1 MLQSLPLI
9 WLGYAGIGALS
20 GLLAGIFGIGGGFII
35 IPSLLFVFSLQGVA
49 PEVAMHLAVGTS
61 LASIVVSGSASALS
75 HHRNG
80 NVLLHRL
87 RELVPGL
94 MCGAIF
100 GVLLASALSGGA
112 LRAGFGAFLVLLSLH
127 GLSGWPRVAA
137 GKPPTRTGN
146 AVAGG
151 LIGGTS
157 ALFGIGVGTLTIPW
171 LRRGGAPI
179 KQAIGTA
186 AACGVPSALIGSI
199 TFVVVGW
206 GQPALPAGATGYVM
220 WPALFGIILASIP
233 FTRLGAHVTHIA
245 PARVLNLVFSGLML
259 LVGTKL
265 LLGEIA
271 G

>member
-1 MLQSLPLI
+1 MLHTLPLI

-87 RELVPGL
+87 RALVPGL

-100 GVLLASALSGGA
+100 GVLLASTLSGGA

-127 GLSGWPRVAA
+127 GLSGWPRVAP
-137 GKPPTRTGN
+137 GKPPTPVGN
-146 AVAGG
+146 TLAGG

-171 LRRGGAPI
+171 LRRCGAPL

-186 AACGVPSALIGSI
+186 AACGVPSALIGSM
-199 TFVVVGW
+199 TFVIVGW
-206 GQPALPAGATGYVM
+206 GQPALPPGATGYVM
-220 WPALFGIILASIP
+220 WPALLGIILASIP
-233 FTRLGAHVTHIA
+233 FSRLGAHVTHIA

-259 LVGTKL
+259 LVGAKL